1 MRRFIFF
8 IISILCGANVIAQ
21 ETESDAP
28 ADSLTVST
36 EQVEADTLI
45 TPKRIFSGISVTA
58 DIGKLGL
65 GQLVNYEDKQA
76 FSAHLLF
83 MEKIQLSAEYGRGT
97 ISPVEA
103 FKNVV
108 YQVEGDYMRFGIDYV
123 TRLKTKNFLS
133 LGLRRASGTYS
144 DMGTITVFSASDLSE
159 DYVRTFSRADQTAN
173 WWEIVISSETKLTDD
188 FTGKEDQMNIL
199 HKLLDNFYFGLHF
212 RVRFALDY
220 QVQEGVDT
228 YTIPGYGRTFD
239 NSVPAVSLYLRY
251 RLGF

>member
-8 IISILCGANVIAQ
+8 IISILYGATVIAQ
-21 ETESDAP
+21 EIESDAP
-28 ADSLTVST
+28 ADSLAVST
-36 EQVEADTLI
+36 EQVEADTLK

-173 WWEIVISSETKLTDD
+173 WWEIVISSETKLT
-188 FTGKEDQMNIL
+188 
-199 HKLLDNFYFGLHF
+199 
-212 RVRFALDY
+212 
-220 QVQEGVDT
+220 
-228 YTIPGYGRTFD
+228 
-239 NSVPAVSLYLRY
+239 
-251 RLGF
+251 